1 MIRLTSL
8 RKRLQGT
15 AADTGAVDVGE
26 ILQGWADIA
35 AEQPLLLLTVIL
47 AVGGALGS
55 LRIGSFSLGPAA
67 VLFTALAFSAYDE
80 RLRLPAI
87 LGVFGLAVFAYVVGV
102 GAGPSF
108 FAALRTG
115 GRALAV
121 VVGALLVGAV
131 ATVLGAHAVG
141 LDGPLLSGIY
151 AGALTNT
158 PALAAATEAWSS
170 DLPTVGYSVT
180 YLFGVLGMLLAA
192 LVSLRLPAPRKALAP
207 VTEDAPPPALDTM
220 TVRIEVGS
228 LPDLGTL
235 VEQYD
240 HRLVFSRI
248 MRGDAPGHPGT
259 VDIATDD
266 AIPQPGDILTV
277 IGEPD
282 AIAAFVEHAGHPST
296 VALTLDRSLVDYRR
310 IAVSDPRVAGRS
322 LDELRLRRRF
332 GAVATRV
339 RRGDVDLLATDDL
352 VLQVGDRVRV
362 VAPRSRMQD
371 VTEFLGDSER
381 GASAY
386 SITSLALGL
395 ALGVLLGELDFP
407 LPGGGAFALGLAGGP
422 LLVGLLL
429 GRVGRTGPI
438 LWTLPHSVAATLSQ
452 LGMMLFLAYAGSN
465 SGSALAEALGSPTG
479 PRLLLVGALVTSI
492 TAATVILGARLLAG
506 CHGPRLAGMLA
517 GLQTQP
523 AVLAYANESTKD
535 DPRVNLGYALVYP
548 AAMIVKV
555 IVAPLLG
562 RF

>member
-1 MIRLTSL
+1 
-8 RKRLQGT
+8 
-15 AADTGAVDVGE
+15 VDVGE
-26 ILQGWADIA
+26 LLQGYADIA

-47 AVGGALGS
+47 AIGGALGAV
-55 LRIGSFSLGPAA
+55 RIGSFSLGPAA
-67 VLFTALAFSAYDE
+67 VLFTALAFSAYDD

-87 LGVFGLAVFAYVVGV
+87 LGVFGLALFAYVIGV

-121 VVGALLVGAV
+121 VVVALLVGAAV
-131 ATVLGAHAVG
+131 TVLGAHALG
-141 LDGPLLSGIY
+141 LDGPIMSGIY

-158 PALAAATEAWSS
+158 PALAAATEAWES

-180 YLFGVLGMLLAA
+180 YLFGVLGMLVAAMIGIRLSAPRAA
-192 LVSLRLPAPRKALAP
+192 LGP
-207 VTEDAPPPALDTM
+207 VTEDTPPPALDTM
-220 TVRIEVGS
+220 TVRIERAD
-228 LPDLGTL
+228 LPDLGRL
-235 VEQYD
+235 AEQYE

-248 MRGDAPGHPGT
+248 MRGDAPGHAGI

-266 AIPQPGDILTV
+266 AIPQPGDIVTV
-277 IGEPD
+277 IGDRPTID
-282 AIAAFVEHAGHPST
+282 RFVADAGHPSS
-296 VALTLDRSLVDYRR
+296 VALTLDRSQVDYRR
-310 IAVSDPRVAGRS
+310 IAVSNSAVAGQPLGR
-322 LDELRLRRRF
+322 LLLRRRF

-395 ALGVLLGELDFP
+395 ALGVLLGELEFP
-407 LPGGGAFALGLAGGP
+407 LPGGGAFALGVAGGP
-422 LLVGLLL
+422 LLVGLIV
-429 GRVGRTGPI
+429 GRLGRTGRV
-438 LWTLPHSVAATLSQ
+438 LWTLPHSVASTLSQ
-452 LGMMLFLAYAGSN
+452 LGMMLFLAYAGTN
-465 SGSALAEALGSPTG
+465 AGSALADTLGSPTG
-479 PRLLLVGALVTSI
+479 PRLLAAGAIVTTV
-492 TAATVILGARLLAG
+492 TAAVIIVGERLLAG
-506 CHGPRLAGMLA
+506 TYGPRLGGILA
-517 GLQTQP
+517 GAQTQP
-523 AVLAYANESTKD
+523 AVLAYANDSTKE